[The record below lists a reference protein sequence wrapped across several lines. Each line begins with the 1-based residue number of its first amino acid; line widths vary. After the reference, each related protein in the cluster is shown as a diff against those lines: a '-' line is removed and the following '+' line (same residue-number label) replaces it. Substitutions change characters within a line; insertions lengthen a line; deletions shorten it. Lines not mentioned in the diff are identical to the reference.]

1 MGANGGGGGMGKGA
15 IGGGGRGGSGKGERV
30 LRGNT
35 IRVIDIW
42 LKLLTTLF
50 YKYDCTTPTRYSTG
64 FSFISNLTL
73 FIAQLI

>member
-1 MGANGGGGGMGKGA
+1 MGKGVIRGGGGGGEGE
-15 IGGGGRGGSGKGERV
+15 GGSGKSP
-30 LRGNT
+30 RGNT
-35 IRVIDIW
+35 ITVIDIW
-42 LKLLTTLF
+42 LELLTTLF